1 MRVGGATEYEYDT
14 CGRIVSIKEN
24 NKLSTYQYDKIGQLI
39 RENKHLDKTF
49 IYSYNE
55 IGNITSVNENEMEF
69 FMRKNIL
76 KVYYGTYIMTHW
88 IVVFSAF
95 MLLVVFFVLPDSSPD
110 TLWDIV
116 LVYIILLSIL
126 TFSIIDTL
134 YRIQRAEISE
144 EGITIYSVIFSTI
157 KVIKW
162 NELYDVRTESLIT
175 FTSVNGGYNSSRDW
189 IVLYTDSSQKERMWG
204 AGIDNRKKKG
214 PWYIACTKENL
225 AIITE
230 YLIKYAPHIC
240 DDPNVFF

>member
-1 MRVGGATEYEYDT
+1 
-14 CGRIVSIKEN
+14 
-24 NKLSTYQYDKIGQLI
+24 
-39 RENKHLDKTF
+39 
-49 IYSYNE
+49 
-55 IGNITSVNENEMEF
+55 
-69 FMRKNIL
+69 
-76 KVYYGTYIMTHW
+76 MTHW

-116 LVYIILLSIL
+116 LGYIILLSIL

-162 NELYDVRTESLIT
+162 NELYDVRTESRIT
-175 FTSVNGGYNSSRDW
+175 FTTVNGGYNSSRDW
-189 IVLYTDSSQKERMWG
+189 IVLYTDSSQKEKVHNG
-204 AGIDNRKKKG
+204 LCNRKKKG
-214 PWYIACTKENL
+214 PWYVACTKENL